1 MKYAINFV
9 DSTVKT
15 FPTPE
20 EREACMDRLRANGL
34 HLNEDYT
41 LADIPDDTKGGAV
54 CSTQSPHSSSSSV
67 SPGRFTK

>member
-20 EREACMDRLRANGL
+20 EREACMDRLSANGL
-34 HLNEDYT
+34 YLGEDYT
-41 LADIPDDTKGGAV
+41 LVDIPDDTKGD
-54 CSTQSPHSSSSSV
+54 
-67 SPGRFTK
+67 